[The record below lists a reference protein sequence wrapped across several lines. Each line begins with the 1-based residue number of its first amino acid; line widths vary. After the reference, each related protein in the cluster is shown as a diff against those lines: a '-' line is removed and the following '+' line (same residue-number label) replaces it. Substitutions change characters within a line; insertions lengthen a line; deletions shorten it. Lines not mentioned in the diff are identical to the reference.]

1 MASSLKA
8 GHPPAA
14 RAGKARVVQRKRPS
28 DRRAS
33 EDLAMDSDHPALRVD
48 SAKGKQQ
55 HPQRR
60 HSSSPSDEERREQY
74 HEENRQ
80 RHEKQQREN
89 LARQEHHAWRAHLDQ
104 ANIPKYSFQRGNQ
117 QGNRRLQ
124 QPQPTLG
131 I

>member
-1 MASSLKA
+1 MASSVKA
-8 GHPPAA
+8 GHPPAV
-14 RAGKARVVQRKRPS
+14 RAGKARIAQRKRHTE
-28 DRRAS
+28 RRAS
-33 EDLAMDSDHPALRVD
+33 GELAMDADHPALRLD
-48 SAKGKQQ
+48 SAQEKQQ

-60 HSSSPSDEERREQY
+60 QSLSPSDEERREQY

-104 ANIPKYSFQRGNQ
+104 VNVPKCSFQRGSR

-124 QPQPTLG
+124 QPQPALG